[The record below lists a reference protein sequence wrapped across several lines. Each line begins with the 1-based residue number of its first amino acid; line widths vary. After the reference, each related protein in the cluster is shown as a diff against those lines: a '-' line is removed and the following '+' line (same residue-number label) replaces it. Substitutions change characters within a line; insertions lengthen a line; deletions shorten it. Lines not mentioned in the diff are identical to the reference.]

1 MTKREILA
9 DGLLLLTALIWGCA
23 FSVVK
28 NALDSFPPGAIIAMR
43 YLIAAAITG
52 ALFHKRLRGLTR
64 GDVARGAL
72 VGLALFGAYIV
83 QPIGLQYTTAGKNA
97 FLTTIYV
104 LLVPFGCALLFHQKL
119 QKGNLIAAVL
129 MLVGIGLLSLDGQ
142 AGGLNVGD
150 LLTLACGFLFAA
162 HIIAEEQCQKK
173 TNTYALIVLQ
183 FAFCGLYAAVYS
195 LTFERGMPMTFSPG
209 SVGGLL
215 YIAVFSTTI
224 GMSLQNIGQS
234 MAPASHAV
242 ILLSLESV
250 FGVLFSCLLLGE
262 KVTPQMG
269 VGFAVYMYGM
279 MGSAVNEISSDASG
293 SISMGDAMKT
303 LGLTLSGGQMAIFAV
318 QLFLTIAIGLSV
330 SLILGAMA
338 TDTKSVQ
345 TLVLPIMMITMIPF
359 FVTMF
364 ADVNSLSPIPR
375 IILYIIPFTHTYT
388 AMNNMLFGHMGLV
401 WVGLIYQLVFF
412 AVCMYLAVKIF
423 TTDLLFTMSLPVKSA
438 AKAPK
443 KK

>member
-83 QPIGLQYTTAGKNA
+83 QTIGLQYTTAGKNA

-104 LLVPFGCALLFHQKL
+104 LLVPFGCRLLFGQKL
-119 QKGNLIAAVL
+119 QRSTLLAACM
-129 MLVGIGLLSLDGQ
+129 MLLGIGLLSLDGEG
-142 AGGLNVGD
+142 GGLNIGD
-150 LLTLACGFLFAA
+150 ILTLVCGVFYAA
-162 HIIAEEQCQKK
+162 HIIAVERCQRK
-173 TNTYALIVLQ
+173 TDTYALIVLQ
-183 FAFCGLYAAVYS
+183 FAFCALFSGIYS
-195 LTFERGMPMTFSPG
+195 VVFERGMPMEFTLG

-215 YIAVFSTTI
+215 YIAIFSTAI
-224 GMSLQNIGQS
+224 AMSLQNIGQS

-262 KVTPQMG
+262 KVTLQMG
-269 VGFAVYMYGM
+269 VGFA
-279 MGSAVNEISSDASG
+279 I
-293 SISMGDAMKT
+293 
-303 LGLTLSGGQMAIFAV
+303 IFAA
-318 QLFLTIAIGLSV
+318 LLV
-330 SLILGAMA
+330 SEL
-338 TDTKSVQ
+338 
-345 TLVLPIMMITMIPF
+345 
-359 FVTMF
+359 
-364 ADVNSLSPIPR
+364 
-375 IILYIIPFTHTYT
+375 
-388 AMNNMLFGHMGLV
+388 
-401 WVGLIYQLVFF
+401 
-412 AVCMYLAVKIF
+412 
-423 TTDLLFTMSLPVKSA
+423 
-438 AKAPK
+438 APK
-443 KK
+443 KSE